1 MPSVVSPVASLLI
14 GSVRHPLTSPLT
26 RLTHPHR
33 ISLGPINVMIPA
45 SLVTGVLT
53 FAWPYTHETAA
64 LVTVAVIY
72 GASSGTVVA
81 LISAPMMALGDS
93 ADVGRRTGM
102 YFTIASLGSLSGPPI
117 SGAINHSTGGY
128 RDVGIFAGA

>member
-1 MPSVVSPVASLLI
+1 
-14 GSVRHPLTSPLT
+14 
-26 RLTHPHR
+26 
-33 ISLGPINVMIPA
+33 MIPA
-45 SLVTGVLT
+45 SLITGVLT
-53 FAWPYTHETAA
+53 LAWPYPHGTAA

-72 GASSGTVVA
+72 GISSGTVVA
-81 LISAPMMALGDS
+81 LVSAPMMALGDS

-128 RDVGIFAGA
+128 TDVGVFAGV

>member
-1 MPSVVSPVASLLI
+1 
-14 GSVRHPLTSPLT
+14 
-26 RLTHPHR
+26 
-33 ISLGPINVMIPA
+33 MIPA
-45 SLVTGVLT
+45 SLITGVLT
-53 FAWPYTHETAA
+53 LAWPYTHGTAA

-72 GASSGTVVA
+72 GITSGTVVA
-81 LISAPMMALGDS
+81 LVSAPMMALGDS

-128 RDVGIFAGA
+128 TDVGIFAGAWLWRRR